1 MSYELIFQSAIRHF
15 EETQLIID
23 QLSDNLIKKEPV
35 ISGRSL
41 GEIVLHIIRSLEYYT
56 QGLAKNIW
64 KPLPYSLDDYSSAQ
78 SLKELYSGVV
88 TKVLD
93 YLEIIR
99 EQNLEKVL
107 THGNRSAT
115 RVEFLTEML
124 EHSIQHRGQL
134 LVYYRLLGL
143 EPAKIPYII

>member
-99 EQNLEKVL
+99 EQNLETVL
-107 THGNRSAT
+107 IHGNRSAT
-115 RVEFLTEML
+115 RIELLTEML